1 MNRNVV
7 LGCLGVAVV
16 VILVAGTLFYLN
28 VIRPTRAI
36 MPDLQQLGELQAM
49 NAEIESKEPFT
60 PTDDQSLTSNE
71 LDRFVHVQTDMK
83 DSLGADFAPLDAKA
97 HRVRSLE
104 EGDKKVRVGLRDAIR
119 SFQGL
124 GPLMIRAKHAQV
136 AALNDEGFSYGEY
149 RWVRERFYRA
159 LGYKDVGL
167 YLEDFARNLGKGK
180 MPAPPAAA
188 DTIGVIP
195 PGDREMVSAYA
206 DSVKAWYP
214 FLVFGL

>member
-7 LGCLGVAVV
+7 LGCLGVALV

-36 MPDLQQLGELQAM
+36 MPDLQQLGELEAM
-49 NAEIESKEPFT
+49 NAQVDSKVPFT
-60 PTDDQSLTSNE
+60 PKLDQSLTPEE
-71 LDRFVHVQTDMK
+71 LDRFVHVQIAMK
-83 DSLGADFAPLDAKA
+83 DSLGADFPLLDTKA
-97 HRVRSLE
+97 HKVRSIE
-104 EGDKKVRVGLRDAIR
+104 KGGDKSRVGLRDAIR

-124 GPLMIRAKHAQV
+124 GPLMTRAKRAQIE
-136 AALNDEGFSYGEY
+136 ALNDENFSYAEY

-159 LGYKDVGL
+159 LGYQDVGL

-180 MPAPPAAA
+180 MPGPPAAA
-188 DTIGVIP
+188 DTTAVP
-195 PGDREMVSAYA
+195 PGDQTMVGAYA
-206 DSVKAWYP
+206 DSVEAWYP